1 MGPVSSN
8 VSQVTSVPRIPR
20 ILIAEN
26 NTSTVDSLIHNIKDS
41 RLDLDYDVCT
51 SHDRAV
57 IKLFRSPPPYQ
68 LVIGSVHLAEM
79 DDFLLLKHN
88 RFLQPDVPFVIT
100 TGAAEIMSSRRA
112 LKEGAFDLIARPLEP
127 KQMVETIRLA
137 LWHNK
142 LSVLIASRERMLEKF
157 RQHIAEYPRNRKDGE
172 AFQRALAIV
181 QETASCTAESLQR
194 IEESIVCFSDFATK
208 VAHHARKRAFERLTT
223 LSK

>member
-1 MGPVSSN
+1 VGPLGPN
-8 VSQVTSVPRIPR
+8 LSQATSIPCVPR

-26 NTSTVDSLIHNIKDS
+26 NTATVDSLIQNIQNS
-41 RLDLDYDVCT
+41 WLDLDCDVCT
-51 SHDRAV
+51 SHDGAV
-57 IKLFRSPPPYQ
+57 IHLFRSPPPYQ
-68 LVIGSVHLAEM
+68 LVISSVHLAKM

-88 RFLQPDVPFVIT
+88 RFLQQDVPFVIT
-100 TGAAEIMSSRRA
+100 TETAELKSSRRA
-112 LKEGAFDLIARPLEP
+112 LKEGAFDLIATPLEP
-127 KQMVETIRLA
+127 KQTVETISLA

-142 LSVLIASRERMLEKF
+142 LMTLIVSREKMLERF

>member
-172 AFQRALAIV
+172 AFQRAVVIV
-181 QETASCTAESLQR
+181 QETASFTAQSLQR
-194 IEESIVCFSDFATK
+194 IEESIVCFSNFATK
-208 VAHHARKRAFERLTT
+208 VAYQARKRASDRLDA
-223 LSK
+223 LQK